1 MRAAVILALAAL
13 PPAGAELL
21 EKVFEGNGL
30 RVVSRSRAESVER
43 TETGVRVHL
52 SGEGAEDS
60 GDKAEG
66 DAEEVVAAEKDI
78 TQAASGGRL

>member
-1 MRAAVILALAAL
+1 MLKKPKFDLVKLM
-13 PPAGAELL
+13 EL
-21 EKVFEGNGL
+21 
-30 RVVSRSRAESVER
+30 
-43 TETGVRVHL
+43 H